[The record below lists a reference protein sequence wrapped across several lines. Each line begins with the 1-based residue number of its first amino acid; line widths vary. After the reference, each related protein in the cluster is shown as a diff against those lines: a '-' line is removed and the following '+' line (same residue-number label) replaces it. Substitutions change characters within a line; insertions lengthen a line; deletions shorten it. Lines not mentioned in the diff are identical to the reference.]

1 MSHRWVRLAALAVVL
16 ALFAAACSGS
26 GEDNSLSA
34 TTSGRASSSGS
45 SPDDGTEDVDESAD
59 APGASEPGEGGSPV
73 DACSLLTLDEIGEIM
88 GGVPSQGEVEG
99 SPAPFYGCRWDGGSF
114 AVGVS
119 VISWSSTEEAR
130 DSFDLFLGDVT
141 EVDGVGDAALSNI
154 LTDLA
159 FITGSYEVTIDVL
172 VDADDATEAAMA
184 KEFALLVIPRLP

>member
-1 MSHRWVRLAALAVVL
+1 MVLAVVL
-16 ALFAAACSGS
+16 ALFAVACGGS
-26 GEDNSLSA
+26 EENDSVST
-34 TTSGRASSSGS
+34 TTSGPVSSDGS
-45 SPDDGTEDVDESAD
+45 SVDDQTEDAVGSAD
-59 APGASEPGEGGSPV
+59 AAGALESGEGGSPV
-73 DACSLLTLDEIGEIM
+73 DACSLLTVEEIGEVV
-88 GGVPSQGEVEG
+88 GTVPSEG
-99 SPAPFYGCRWDGGSF
+99 AAEASPAPFYGCRWDSESS
-114 AVGVS
+114 AVSVS